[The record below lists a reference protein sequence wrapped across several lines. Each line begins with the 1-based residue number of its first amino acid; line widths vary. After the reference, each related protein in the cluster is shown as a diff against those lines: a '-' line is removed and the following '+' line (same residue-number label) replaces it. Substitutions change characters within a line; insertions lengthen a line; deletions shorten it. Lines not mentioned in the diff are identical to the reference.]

1 MKDRKK
7 ERYVMKRRKGLITI
21 AALLVIAIVAAVAP
35 TYSWLSAQSD
45 KVVNTFA
52 GGAISIL
59 LDESPVG
66 TDGKKIEGNRT
77 TANSYKYKA
86 GAVLD
91 KDPRVTVIKGSEECY
106 VFLCVENGLNDKFA
120 INYDTSSWLKVA
132 ESGEKSVYAY
142 KQRVNALEATENKVL
157 EPIFTTVTI
166 SEDLTSEDILQL
178 GQRTLSVTA
187 YAVQTEP
194 LTSAEAIDIAVANFL
209 GEGVAANHV
218 TIG

>member
-1 MKDRKK
+1 
-7 ERYVMKRRKGLITI
+7 MKRSKGLITI
-21 AALLVIAIVAAVAP
+21 AALLIVAIVAAVAP

-66 TDGKKIEGNRT
+66 TDGKKIEGSRT
-77 TANSYKYKA
+77 TGNSYKYRA

-91 KDPRVTVIKGSEECY
+91 KDPRVTVLKGSEECY
-106 VFLCVENGLNDKFA
+106 VFLCVENGLNDKFTM
-120 INYDTSSWLKVA
+120 NYDTGSWLKVA
-132 ESGEKSVYAY
+132 ESGEKAVYAY
-142 KQRVNALEATENKVL
+142 KQRVNALASTEDRVL

-187 YAVQTEP
+187 FAVQTEA
-194 LTSAEAIDIAVANFL
+194 LTPGEAIDIAAANFL
-209 GEGVAANHV
+209 GEGAAANHV
-218 TIG
+218 EIG